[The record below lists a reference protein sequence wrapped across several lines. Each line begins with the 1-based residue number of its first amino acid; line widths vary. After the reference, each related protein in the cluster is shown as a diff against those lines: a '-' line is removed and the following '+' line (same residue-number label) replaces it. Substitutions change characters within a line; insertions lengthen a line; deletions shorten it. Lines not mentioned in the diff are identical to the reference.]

1 MDFGALAAYN
11 ARFTTKRA
19 GYYRP
24 FFLVDPIVVLS
35 DPSFQSVALHEL
47 VENTVTGLGY
57 DMVEIERTAGGTLRI
72 TIDFPWVAASTARTH
87 PLINVEDCE
96 RVTRQLQYVLEVDG
110 VEYKRLEVS
119 SPGIDRL
126 LRGEADLN
134 RFQGEMVDL
143 VLRAPIGAASAG
155 QVNANRK
162 KFRGRLER
170 QVQSGAVEGEAVPS
184 AGWQVCWSDAP
195 AAKPGQKIS
204 KKRAAV
210 VEQVLGFVWSEVRE
224 VRLAAIVDFKGRAGA
239 GALPDLDDGADAV
252 EHS

>member
-1 MDFGALAAYN
+1 VDFGGWAAYN

-47 VENTVTGLGY
+47 VENTVIGLGY

-72 TIDFPWVAASTARTH
+72 TIDFPWVASGTAPTH

-126 LRGEADLN
+126 LRGEVDLN
-134 RFQGEMVDL
+134 RFQGQIVDL

-155 QVNANRK
+155 QVSASRK

-170 QVQSGAVEGEAVPS
+170 QSLPDD
-184 AGWQVCWSDAP
+184 AGRGDASPTAWQICWSDAP

-210 VEQVLGFVWSEVRE
+210 IEQVLGFVWSEVRE
-224 VRLAAIVDFKGRAGA
+224 VRLAAIVDFKGRAGL
-239 GALPDLDDGADAV
+239 GALPDLSDGMDAV